1 MKKIPFVLIIIFTVL
16 LNTYAVSAQTA
27 VLRENDAVPTV
38 KTAVQKY
45 GNYSTGTVKLTAMPD
60 SCHIIIAQY
69 NNNRCINAEVR
80 KYQTETEVFN
90 IPSEADTVK
99 VMVWE
104 DLDNIKPVSKVETI
118 DMKASS
124 EHEKKVEEIARKLR
138 TEKNPNVITYKTEE
152 NEPRAVIWTKG
163 IEAPLLS
170 EFEKEVDITDS
181 SYSFLY
187 VGQDKG
193 SGWYDANKSLPQED
207 GADRNMCYA
216 AVSAN
221 QLHWWLDQN
230 EDNIDAYLSNLAE
243 GEITSEQQAKLDQL
257 AELRNSYKGQSNS
270 GIYNLFRRYF
280 ESPYYAYNADLL
292 NDFFINGYQVNT
304 MGKVNSP
311 TFFTWDPRGGF
322 FYDVFEKN
330 LLTMRLSAG
339 DYTAFKRDIIYY
351 MKDGQSIGI
360 IHGTPT
366 YGVTHIITLW
376 GVEIDHNNEITALFV
391 TDSDDYEQENIGM
404 KRMLLKKNSS
414 GYPIITT
421 KTNDNNTGAKI
432 LEFVPLSLGEEYWNA
447 MPWNLKT
454 E

>member
-1 MKKIPFVLIIIFTVL
+1 MKKIPFVLMILFTVL
-16 LNTYAVSAQTA
+16 LNTYAVSAQIA
-27 VLRENDAVPTV
+27 VLQENDAVPTV

-80 KYQTETEVFN
+80 KYRTETEVFN
-90 IPSEADTVK
+90 IPDEVDMVK
-99 VMVWE
+99 VLIWE
-104 DLDNIKPVSKVETI
+104 ELSGIKPVTDAEII
-118 DMKASS
+118 DMKSSS
-124 EHEKKVEEIARKLR
+124 ELDKKVEAIANNLR
-138 TEKNPNVITYKTEE
+138 TGKNQNVITYKKEE

-163 IEAPLLS
+163 IQAPLLS

-181 SYSFLY
+181 NYSFFY
-187 VGQDKG
+187 AGQDKG
-193 SGWYDANKSLPQED
+193 SGWYDVNKSLPQED
-207 GADRNMCYA
+207 GGDANMCYA

-230 EDNIDAYLSNLAE
+230 KDNIDAYLGNLAE
-243 GEITSEQQAKLDQL
+243 GEITFETQAKLDQL
-257 AELRNSYKGQSNS
+257 EELRNSYEGQSKS

-304 MGKVNSP
+304 MGKVNTP
-311 TFFTWDPRGGF
+311 YFFKWDPRGGF

-330 LLTMRLSAG
+330 NLTMRFSAG

-360 IHGTPT
+360 IHNTPT

-376 GVEIDHNNEITALFV
+376 GVELDHNNEITALFV
-391 TDSDDYEQENIGM
+391 TDSDDYEQPEIGM

-421 KTNDNNTGAKI
+421 NTADNNTGAKI
-432 LEFVPLSLGEEYWNA
+432 LEFVPLSLGEEYWNL
-447 MPWNLKT
+447 MP
-454 E
+454 

>member
-1 MKKIPFVLIIIFTVL
+1 MKKIPFVLTVFFVIL
-16 LNTYAVSAQTA
+16 INIYAVSAQTA
-27 VLRENDAVPTV
+27 VLQESRVTPTI
-38 KTAVQKY
+38 TATTQRY
-45 GNYSTGTVKLTAMPD
+45 SNYSTATVRLYSMPE
-60 SCHIIIAQY
+60 SCYIIIAEY
-69 NNNRCINAEVR
+69 ISNRCVDVEVR
-80 KYQTETEVFN
+80 EYQTATEQFN
-90 IPSEADTVK
+90 IPDEVDTIK
-99 VMVWE
+99 VMVW
-104 DLDNIKPVSKVETI
+104 DDYIKPVTDAEII
-118 DMKASS
+118 DMKSSS
-124 EHEKKVEEIARKLR
+124 ELDKKVEAIANNLR
-138 TEKNPNVITYKTEE
+138 TGKNQNVITYKTEE

-163 IEAPLLS
+163 IQAPLLS

-181 SYSFLY
+181 NYSFFY
-187 VGQDKG
+187 AGQDKG
-193 SGWYDANKSLPQED
+193 SGWYDVNKSLPQED
-207 GADRNMCYA
+207 GKDANMCYA

-230 EDNIDAYLSNLAE
+230 KDNIDAYLRNLAE
-243 GEITSEQQAKLDQL
+243 GEITSETQAKLDQL
-257 AELRNSYKGQSNS
+257 KELRNSYEGQSKS

-311 TFFTWDPRGGF
+311 DFFKWDPRGGF

-330 LLTMRLSAG
+330 KLTMRFSAG

-360 IHGTPT
+360 IHNTPT

-376 GVEIDHNNEITALFV
+376 GVELDHNNEITALFV
-391 TDSDDYEQENIGM
+391 TDSDDYEQPKIGM

-421 KTNDNNTGAKI
+421 NTADNNTGAKI
-432 LEFVPLSLGEEYWNA
+432 LEFVPLSLGEEYWNL
-447 MPWNLKT
+447 MP
-454 E
+454 